1 MIYLFE
7 NSLTFFIFKF
17 RTQKYKYAYIFQ
29 TKQIIEN
36 FPKLTS
42 ICQYSMELIFND
54 IQPGGFQTLIL
65 IGGRGGGVPYSIFQ
79 IGKRS
84 YQEDCSSTPLNCRNH
99 LEIKQCIS
107 TIVYCFSFIQC
118 TTNIGHKYSR
128 YKCVTI
134 IYSTLSVFLKIVSM
148 KQGYTY
154 KKRLQFYSVCLILHV
169 HELVFRFSFFRF
181 RFRFFVFRLRR
192 ILILRNS
199 I

>member
-7 NSLTFFIFKF
+7 NSLTFFISKF

-65 IGGRGGGVPYSIFQ
+65 IG
-79 IGKRS
+79 KRS
-84 YQEDCSSTPLNCRNH
+84 YQGDCSSTPLNCRNH

-169 HELVFRFSFFRF
+169 HELVFR
-181 RFRFFVFRLRR
+181 LRR